1 MHGFLCVTNTH
12 LIVQAVYLTKR
23 RIRKLIIELNSLCHL
38 VLYQPLIHFR
48 YFIEC
53 LCMFKLMAGGQ
64 TGVAG
69 RNAVSRAD
77 MTSIDL
83 GL

>member
-1 MHGFLCVTNTH
+1 
-12 LIVQAVYLTKR
+12 
-23 RIRKLIIELNSLCHL
+23 
-38 VLYQPLIHFR
+38 
-48 YFIEC
+48 
-53 LCMFKLMAGGQ
+53 MFKLMAGGQ